1 MATDAVIEAGV
12 VSWDLEAIRAV
23 YELPFTTLLFRAQ
36 EVHRRFH
43 DPERVQLS
51 TLISIKT
58 GRCPEDCKYCPQSA
72 HNDTGLKAEPLMSPG
87 IIELQARAAKAAGA
101 TRFCMGAAWREVPD
115 GAAFESVLQSVRAV
129 AGLEMEVCCTLGMMR
144 PDQAERLREAGCDYY
159 NHNLDT
165 SREHYAEIIST
176 RTYDDRLRTLSNARG
191 AGLKLCCGGIIG
203 MGERL
208 EDRLKLLRELS
219 RIEPAPE
226 SVPMAP
232 ESVPINAYVA
242 VEGAPLADQPP
253 VDPIEFVRMIA
264 TARVVLPRSMLR
276 LSAGRMTMSEETQ
289 ALCFLAGA
297 NSIFFGEKLLT
308 TANPGG
314 DADKALLKKLGLK
327 AAERCEAVG

>member
-1 MATDAVIEAGV
+1 MKSADMNACDADAVAEPLT
-12 VSWDLEAIRAV
+12 LEAIRAIHDQ
-23 YELPFTTLLFRAQ
+23 PFTTLLFRAQ
-36 EVHRRFH
+36 EIHRRFH

-72 HNDTGLKAEPLMSPG
+72 HHDTGLKAEPLLSPLT
-87 IIELQARAAKAAGA
+87 IELNARAAKAAGA

-115 GAAFESVLQSVRAV
+115 GEAFESVLASVRAV
-129 AGLEMEVCCTLGMMR
+129 AALDMDVCCTLGMMR
-144 PDQAERLREAGCDYY
+144 PDQAERLRAAGCDYY

-176 RTYDDRLRTLSNARG
+176 RTYDDRLRTLSHARG

-203 MGERL
+203 MGESVD
-208 EDRLKLLRELS
+208 DRLKLIAELA
-219 RIEPAPE
+219 RIDPP
-226 SVPMAP
+226 P

-253 VDPIEFVRMIA
+253 VDPIAFVRVIA
-264 TARVVLPRSMLR
+264 TARIVLPRAELR
-276 LSAGRMTMSEETQ
+276 LSAGRLTMSEETQ

-297 NSIFFGEKLLT
+297 GSIFFGDKLLT
-308 TANPGG
+308 TANPGAG
-314 DADKALLKKLGLK
+314 DDGALLAKLGLK
-327 AAERCEAVG
+327 PLVRAAAEAV

>member
-1 MATDAVIEAGV
+1 MFTEAVVEPGV
-12 VSWDLEAIRAV
+12 VSWDLEKIRAV

-36 EVHRRFH
+36 SVHRQFH

-72 HNDTGLKAEPLMSPG
+72 HNDTGLKAEPLLSPQV
-87 IIELQARAAKAAGA
+87 IELQARAAKAAGA

-129 AGLEMEVCCTLGMMR
+129 AGLGMEACCTLGMMR
-144 PDQAERLREAGCDYY
+144 PDQAEQLREAGCDYY

-203 MGERL
+203 MGEKV
-208 EDRLKLLRELS
+208 EDRLKLLHELS

-226 SVPMAP
+226 SVP
-232 ESVPINAYVA
+232 INAYVP
-242 VEGAPLADQPP
+242 VEGAPLAGQGP
-253 VDPIEFVRMIA
+253 VDPFEFVRILA
-264 TARVVLPRSMLR
+264 TARVVLPASSLR
-276 LSAGRMTMSEETQ
+276 LSAGRATMSDELQ

-308 TANPGG
+308 TPNPEG
-314 DADKALLKKLGLK
+314 DADMRLLARLGLK
-327 AAERCEAVG
+327 RAEA

>member
-1 MATDAVIEAGV
+1 MLTEADVEPGV
-12 VSWDLEAIRAV
+12 VSWSLETIRAV

-36 EVHRRFH
+36 SVHRRFH

-72 HNDTGLKAEPLMSPG
+72 HNDTGLKAEPLLSPQV
-87 IIELQARAAKAAGA
+87 IELQARAAKAAGA

-129 AGLEMEVCCTLGMMR
+129 AGLGMEACCTLGMMR
-144 PDQAERLREAGCDYY
+144 SDQAERLREAGCDYY

-203 MGERL
+203 MGEKV
-208 EDRLKLLRELS
+208 EDRLKLLHELS

-226 SVPMAP
+226 SVP
-232 ESVPINAYVA
+232 INAYVP
-242 VEGAPLADQPP
+242 VEGVPLAGQGP
-253 VDPIEFVRMIA
+253 VDPFEFVRILA
-264 TARVVLPRSMLR
+264 TARVVLPASSLR
-276 LSAGRMTMSEETQ
+276 LSAGRATMSDELQ

-308 TANPGG
+308 TPNPEG
-314 DADKALLKKLGLK
+314 DADMRLLARLGLK
-327 AAERCEAVG
+327 RAEA

>member
-1 MATDAVIEAGV
+1 MNAEDVMELDG
-12 VSWDLEAIRAV
+12 VSWDLEKIRAV

-36 EVHRRFH
+36 SVHRQFH

-176 RTYDDRLRTLSNARG
+176 RTYDDRLQTLSNARG

-203 MGERL
+203 MGEKV
-208 EDRLKLLRELS
+208 EDRLKLLQELS
-219 RIEPAPE
+219 RIEP
-226 SVPMAP
+226 AP

-253 VDPIEFVRMIA
+253 VDPLEFVRIIA
-264 TARVVLPRSMLR
+264 TARVVLPRSVLR

-297 NSIFFGEKLLT
+297 NSIFFGEKLLM

-314 DADKALLKKLGLK
+314 DAAMALLKKLGLK
-327 AAERCEAVG
+327 ATERCEAAC